1 MLNARGIRD
10 PDVASGLEARKVLLF
25 FVMVVLCCGARLEA
39 QELAPAQLDASK
51 VDAKAG
57 TVMGTVLDQS
67 GSVAVGAVVQITSAD
82 KSFSREVVSG
92 DNGQYSFSGVPPGD
106 FDLCVSSTG
115 FGGKAFSG
123 ELSPGQAFLV
133 PPIVLSVATVITDVK
148 VMVDPV
154 EVATEEV
161 KEQIH
166 QRVLGVFPN
175 FYVTF
180 HADPAPL
187 TTKLKFRLA
196 WKSSSD
202 PVTILGTGFFA
213 GLQQAGD
220 EYPEF
225 GQGAQGYGK
234 RFGTAYAD
242 VIVSTFLSGAVFPS
256 LLKQDPRYFYKGTG
270 STGSRIWRAVSNSII
285 CKSDDGR
292 WQTNYSNILG
302 SFAGAAIS
310 STYYPTQN
318 RASVVLSN
326 GVIRMGES
334 SLTGVVQEFILPKFM
349 KHSKPRGYQR
359 DVTEGASAQNGPVA
373 SRKSF

>member
-1 MLNARGIRD
+1 MSSRGILD
-10 PDVASGLEARKVLLF
+10 PEVGSALVARKVLLCF
-25 FVMVVLCCGARLEA
+25 AIVAFCYGGRLKA
-39 QELAPAQLDASK
+39 QEALPVQSDASQVADK
-51 VDAKAG
+51 PG

-67 GSVAVGAVVQITSAD
+67 GSVAVGAVVRITSAD
-82 KSFSREVVSG
+82 KTFSREADSG
-92 DNGQYSFSGVPPGD
+92 DNGQYSFSGVPPGQ
-106 FDLCVSSTG
+106 FDLSVSSSG
-115 FGGKAFSG
+115 FAGKAFSG
-123 ELSPGQAFLV
+123 ELSPGQALLV
-133 PPIVLSVATVITDVK
+133 PPIVLSIATVVTDVK

-175 FYVTF
+175 FYITF
-180 HADPAPL
+180 RSDAAPL

-202 PVTILGTGFFA
+202 PVNILGTAFFA

-256 LLKQDPRYFYKGTG
+256 LLQQDPRYFYKGTG

-285 CKSDDGR
+285 CKGDNGR

-302 SFAGAAIS
+302 SFGGAAIS

-318 RASVVLSN
+318 QASVVLSN
-326 GVIRMGES
+326 GFIRMGES
-334 SLTGVVQEFILPKFM
+334 SLTGVVQEFIFPKFM
-349 KHSKPRGYQR
+349 KHSKRRGDQL
-359 DVTEGASAQNGPVA
+359 DVREESPAPSGPVA
-373 SRKSF
+373 ARK